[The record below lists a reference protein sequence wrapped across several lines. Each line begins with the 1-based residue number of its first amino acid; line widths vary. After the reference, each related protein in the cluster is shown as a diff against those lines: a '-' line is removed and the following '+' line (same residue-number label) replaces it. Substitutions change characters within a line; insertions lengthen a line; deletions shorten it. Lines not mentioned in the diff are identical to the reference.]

1 MITTIGD
8 THGKHQGMVEITNM
22 HHNGKMQIDIIQNI
36 CNYNVKI
43 KTESETLT

>member
-22 HHNGKMQIDIIQNI
+22 HHNGKMQID
-36 CNYNVKI
+36 
-43 KTESETLT
+43 THDRLTAFDPGQPG